1 MSSDKNIFS
10 KVSYSDT
17 TDENAE
23 LGFLNQ
29 AARYVSNIFSPPLT
43 VLYGVMIVTPYLELQ
58 ARWTWSLLFVALF
71 VLPPTLY
78 VYILMQRGIITDFH
92 IKVRE
97 QRIKP
102 MLLIL
107 ANTVFG
113 ILAYYRLGGPKY
125 LVVLAVCCL
134 LLVSI
139 MFFFTFF
146 SKISGHCAA
155 AGGLLTVLM
164 SIMEFNESA
173 VIPIALMVPLI
184 AWSRVRLGRHS
195 VAQTLTGFIL
205 GVSTFG
211 SILYFSDLI

>member
-29 AARYVSNIFSPPLT
+29 LARYVSNIFSPPLT

-134 LLVSI
+134 LLVST